1 MDETTRDSPNLLAES
16 AKIRIEK
23 SAMLLFGQKGFSA
36 TSVREIVDA
45 AGVTK
50 PTLYYYF
57 RDKNHLYESLFY
69 DTIQE
74 FYSSLDRQV
83 FGDQPLRNRLIR
95 LIEAHFESAMSNP
108 LAVRFM
114 FRAIF
119 AAGAE
124 TPFIDLAALSEKNI
138 HMIRKLFSQ
147 AAAKGEIPESALNET
162 SILQFM
168 GVIHS
173 YMMRL
178 AIGIH
183 DNLGRQR
190 AQEIVGLFLDGLLHC
205 ATTETT
211 SNIPQNSEEE

>member
-1 MDETTRDSPNLLAES
+1 MNRDTGPPPGQITES

-23 SAMLLFGQKGFSA
+23 SAMHLFGQKGFSA
-36 TSVREIVDA
+36 TSVREIVNA

-57 RDKNHLYESLFY
+57 KDKNHLYESLFN

-74 FYSSLDRQV
+74 FYSSLDRKIS
-83 FGDQPLRNRLIR
+83 GDLTLRSRLIR
-95 LIEAHFESAMSNP
+95 LAEAHFESAKSNP

-124 TPFIDLAALSEKNI
+124 TPSIDLAALSEKNI
-138 HMIRKLFSQ
+138 QIIRKLFSQ
-147 AAAKGEIPESALNET
+147 AAARGEIPESVINEA
-162 SILQFM
+162 SVFQFM

-178 AIGIH
+178 AIGIQ
-183 DNLGRQR
+183 DNLGHQR
-190 AQEIVGLFLDGLLHC
+190 AQEVAGLFLDGLLHWE
-205 ATTETT
+205 AAEA
-211 SNIPQNSEEE
+211 NPQNPQDPEVK